1 MWSEGSILIQKRF
14 YKYSV
19 KHFEVGSQFGLE
31 GGSIS
36 KLFVTREDMVVLN
49 YDRGWDTEAQD
60 EGTALCLAILMKK
73 YN

>member
-1 MWSEGSILIQKRF
+1 MWTTGSILI
-14 YKYSV
+14 
-19 KHFEVGSQFGLE
+19 KHFKNGSQFGIE
-31 GGSIS
+31 GGRIS

-60 EGTALCLAILMKK
+60 EGTEFCLAILIKE